1 MLGLMES
8 VCLVE
13 LNQGGSTVLYCPEQ
27 ESIRLPG
34 VATLIV
40 FSLHNMLHS
49 KLKTSGQDEYK
60 TVNNGFSGNRSSKCK

>member
-1 MLGLMES
+1 MRGSLLGLMES

-40 FSLHNMLHS
+40 APNSFL
-49 KLKTSGQDEYK
+49 
-60 TVNNGFSGNRSSKCK
+60 VA